1 MTRQID
7 AFEIDYSTPAP
18 TPETAAPAKAKPAKA
33 AKPATIAPSTPP
45 ADFEIDYST
54 PADAAPAPVA
64 PVAVV
69 EEAPAAPV
77 TDEVSA
83 MLATAVAEGQIAAA
97 GANLVRGGVPRAN
110 VNAIAGFQSAGGV
123 TAAQAGA
130 AASFGTARSAAMF
143 GQTEGATIAAPAAPS
158 TWVPS
163 TPLATDLPAP
173 LRAAIVA
180 ARARRGID
188 TAKLT
193 PAQQRAAAAAETRER
208 QRRAV
213 ESAITVALTAAGG
226 EYAHGCLA
234 AWRPAGERPH
244 AVLVEV
250 AAAAGVEPPAKR
262 SPRAVASDAVRAL
275 EASGYR
281 VAVRAKGSE
290 WAVYRPTDV
299 AAVGQSVGEAGL
311 IASFVDDNL
320 KLEGPE
326 HLCAAVR
333 GVWEEAQKNAVV
345 GSTEITAWLAG
356 ICHDLLAVPTAY
368 GRWIAP
374 GESTEKWRRLATAAA
389 AAKLPVPARPAAV
402 ATREDICDE
411 IRVGIVAEV
420 AALIGE
426 IKTQRDTYAKRG
438 AAAAAGKE
446 IAKDLGMRAA
456 LTRLDEI
463 AALRSKIET
472 YEGLIGR
479 LDDERAEL
487 TALEEEL
494 APMVDPTFTR
504 GAMLEMD

>member
-7 AFEIDYSTPAP
+7 AFEIDHSTPGPVVKAP
-18 TPETAAPAKAKPAKA
+18 APKAKTAAKKAKPAA
-33 AKPATIAPSTPP
+33 IAPTTPP

-54 PADAAPAPVA
+54 DAPPAPATVA
-64 PVAVV
+64 PVV
-69 EEAPAAPV
+69 EESAPV
-77 TDEVSA
+77 VDEASA
-83 MLATAVAEGQIAAA
+83 MLATAVAEGQAAVA
-97 GANLVRGGVPRAN
+97 TPARSG
-110 VNAIAGFQSAGGV
+110 
-123 TAAQAGA
+123 
-130 AASFGTARSAAMF
+130 RSAA
-143 GQTEGATIAAPAAPS
+143 
-158 TWVPS
+158 
-163 TPLATDLPAP
+163 LATDLPPA

-180 ARARRGID
+180 ARARRGVE
-188 TAKLT
+188 TAKMT
-193 PAQQRAAAAAETRER
+193 PAQERAAAAAERRER

-234 AWRPAGERPH
+234 AWRPAGERSH

-250 AAAAGVEPPAKR
+250 ATEAGVEPPAKR
-262 SPRAVASDAVRAL
+262 SLRAVAADAVRAL

-281 VAVRAKGSE
+281 VAVRSKGSE
-290 WAVYRPTDV
+290 WAVYRPSDV

-320 KLEGPE
+320 KLEGPD

-333 GVWEEAQKNAVV
+333 GVWEEAQKNATV

-426 IKTQRDTYAKRG
+426 IKAQRDTYAKRAG
-438 AAAAAGKE
+438 AAADGKE

-463 AALRSKIET
+463 AALRAKIET